1 MHTPITNLLFD
12 RWTTANEQLP
22 ENYDFFGADFGG
34 GGTYI
39 SGKGIYLRRGFLLN
53 VNAAYTLPAKERKA
67 KGE

>member
-34 GGTYI
+34 GGGHIYLGKAYI
-39 SGKGIYLRRGFLLN
+39 SGGGFS
-53 VNAAYTLPAKERKA
+53 
-67 KGE
+67 